1 MIRNFN
7 RSFRL
12 HEPGAALPLLQSP
25 DPSIPYPIMHA
36 HVLFSVLSAL
46 AASRSLVLAAP
57 VGETDVQASVIEK
70 TVTETTTLTLIR
82 EVPMSITSVG
92 LALSQLPVAAVT
104 GEQGTTVVS
113 PDVLTTSLPPPAVIT
128 SEFSAVLPEDA
139 VPPQE
144 TASTDLA
151 GSSTGTAEVTQNGGL
166 TSMNPA
172 APTATFQGPP
182 EGITSTGTAES
193 APPQPDVIGEK
204 TVTSATTEQTAT
216 ETAASATQAEMT
228 ASADPS
234 QGFSTGGEI
243 APITSVLESGY
254 SILPTVVPTGTMSMS
269 AAEPVPTAG
278 TPGGCN
284 ATAPA
289 EAGKGKAG
297 LGWMKDS
304 GECASDFL
312 QPGNKVSW

>member
-1 MIRNFN
+1 MQ
-7 RSFRL
+7 
-12 HEPGAALPLLQSP
+12 P
-25 DPSIPYPIMHA
+25 

-82 EVPMSITSVG
+82 EVPMSTTSVG

-139 VPPQE
+139 VPPQR
-144 TASTDLA
+144 TASTNLT
-151 GSSTGTAEVTQNGGL
+151 GSSTGTAEATQNGGL

-172 APTATFQGPP
+172 APTATFQGLP

-193 APPQPDVIGEK
+193 APPQSDVIGEK

-234 QGFSTGGEI
+234 QGISTGGEI

-269 AAEPVPTAG
+269 AAEPAPTAE

-297 LGWMKDS
+297 LGWIKDS

-312 QPGNKVSW
+312 QPGNKVSWYESFSAQVQCRPENYADSFTVDVD

>member
-1 MIRNFN
+1 MQ
-7 RSFRL
+7 
-12 HEPGAALPLLQSP
+12 P
-25 DPSIPYPIMHA
+25 

-82 EVPMSITSVG
+82 EVPMTTTSVG
-92 LALSQLPVAAVT
+92 LALTQLPVAAVT

-144 TASTDLA
+144 TASTNLA
-151 GSSTGTAEVTQNGGL
+151 GSSTGT
-166 TSMNPA
+166 
-172 APTATFQGPP
+172 
-182 EGITSTGTAES
+182 EGITGTVTAES
-193 APPQPDVIGEK
+193 APPQSDVIGEK
-204 TVTSATTEQTAT
+204 TVTSA
-216 ETAASATQAEMT
+216 
-228 ASADPS
+228 ADPS
-234 QGFSTGGEI
+234 QGIPTGGEI
-243 APITSVLESGY
+243 VPITSVLESGY

-312 QPGNKVSW
+312 QPGNKVSWYESSLFFSSSPMSA

>member
-1 MIRNFN
+1 MQ
-7 RSFRL
+7 
-12 HEPGAALPLLQSP
+12 P
-25 DPSIPYPIMHA
+25 

-46 AASRSLVLAAP
+46 AASRSLVSAAP
-57 VGETDVQASVIEK
+57 VGETDVQASIIEK

-82 EVPMSITSVG
+82 EVPMTTTSVG
-92 LALSQLPVAAVT
+92 LALTQLPVAAVT

-144 TASTDLA
+144 TASAGLS
-151 GSSTGTAEVTQNGGL
+151 GSSTGTAEATQNGGL
-166 TSMNPA
+166 TSMNPV
-172 APTATFQGPP
+172 APTVTVQGPP

-193 APPQPDVIGEK
+193 APPQSDVIGEK
-204 TVTSATTEQTAT
+204 TVTSA
-216 ETAASATQAEMT
+216 
-228 ASADPS
+228 ADPS
-234 QGFSTGGEI
+234 QGIPTGGEI
-243 APITSVLESGY
+243 VPITSVLESGY

-297 LGWMKDS
+297 LGWIKDS

-312 QPGNKVSW
+312 QPGNKVSWCALSLFFSSSSILPRESC